1 MLLKK
6 YKDLHGKEQK
16 KQVELNAVVKDTAFW
31 DEHNINVINFKDI
44 SIDKQVCH
52 YYSYYFYCICYHCG
66 SKIFIR

>member
-44 SIDKQVCH
+44 SIDKQVCLLFLLFLL
-52 YYSYYFYCICYHCG
+52 YLLSLWF
-66 SKIFIR
+66 